1 MSLAEVK
8 EKLGYN
14 KQTNKVSNIEA
25 DFVNEDVPT
34 NETVDSVKL
43 KKIYDANLFHIGASR
58 RENEDTVELVSEVYK
73 KVRFGEVP
81 RDLDQAGFAGFDI
94 TSKDFE
100 DTGFQ
105 KLNFDEHS
113 GFRVEKQ
120 SEDALTFNVRQNTFN
135 KVTAGTKTL
144 VPENADTLHF
154 KGSDGIQIEASTKNN
169 ANTLTIRNR
178 YSSVK
183 NLKDVDAPDPKEND
197 ILVRQGDKFR
207 AVPLDTLSEIAPSV
221 IYGGEF

>member
-81 RDLDQAGFAGFDI
+81 RDLDQAGFAGFDV

-120 SEDALTFNVRQNTFN
+120 SEDSLTFNVRQNTFN

-154 KGSDGIQIEASTKNN
+154 KGSEGIQVEASTKNN

-207 AVPLDTLSEIAPSV
+207 SMNLSEVAEIAPPV

>member
-14 KQTNKVSNIEA
+14 KQTNSVSNIEA
-25 DFVNEDVPT
+25 DFINEDVPT

-81 RDLDQAGFAGFDI
+81 RDLDQAGFAGFDV

-105 KLNFDEHS
+105 TLNFDEHS

-120 SEDALTFNVRQNTFN
+120 NSDSLTFNVRQNTFN
-135 KVTAGTKTL
+135 KVVAGTKEL

-154 KGSDGIQIEASTKNN
+154 KGSEGVSVEASVKNN

-178 YSSVK
+178 FSSIK